1 MLSRGKNDGACWT
14 LANGLI
20 KLTRLVV
27 DGSMRLRHENKHG
40 FNIWEN
46 TGSVRRTIDA
56 YWLGYKSG
64 VGNSG
69 DGKRKYR

>member
-56 YWLGYKSG
+56 Y
-64 VGNSG
+64 
-69 DGKRKYR
+69 